1 MVQTSKDGNTQ
12 NILRVYSQQE
22 AVLKWRNFLKML
34 RLKSSVSQSKNS
46 LNIDAVNVVHTWIV
60 MKNFLIEKS
69 MNYGSIYERKLDL
82 KRGFLNPFF

>member
-1 MVQTSKDGNTQ
+1 MKNTQ

-69 MNYGSIYERKLDL
+69 MNYGSIYERKI
-82 KRGFLNPFF
+82 GFEKGLFESIFLRS